1 MNYLSI
7 LLSVGPL
14 VAGFAFGFIVGNR
27 SARGEGAAALAE
39 AQAALSAAKIDA
51 ARAVAATKSAAA
63 SIAAKVG

>member
-7 LLSVGPL
+7 LLYVGLPM
-14 VAGFAFGFIVGNR
+14 AGFAFGFIVGNR

-51 ARAVAATKSAAA
+51 ARAVAAAKSVV
-63 SIAAKVG
+63 AKIS